1 MTLWFQ
7 FMRVRGDS
15 LAPRFRSGDFVA
27 VSALPLRLR
36 PPRPADVLV
45 FDHPEYGRLI
55 KRLER
60 VEPDGRLFVRGDDID
75 SVDSRRFGP
84 IAPELVQG
92 MVILH
97 IRKREQ

>member
-1 MTLWFQ
+1 
-7 FMRVRGDS
+7 MRVRGDS

-36 PPRPADVLV
+36 PPRPTDVLV

-60 VEPDGRLFVRGDDID
+60 VEPDGRLFMCGDDID

-84 IAPELVQG
+84 IDTTTVRG
-92 MVILH
+92 VVVWH
-97 IRKREQ
+97 IVGSREQ